1 MCLAAMILLYAVQ
14 VLVALPL
21 PAGLDDR
28 FESAT
33 IELSEKPSGTDLY

>member
-1 MCLAAMILLYAVQ
+1 MCPAVTILLYAVQ
-14 VLVALPL
+14 AVIALSL